1 MSSSVQNLN
10 LQQLAQQVQQLT
22 TLVQE
27 LNTRVATL
35 ERVLTV
41 AARGH
46 RVVLRLG
53 DSSIIL
59 EPHEIEIKSSKVSV
73 KASGDVVLK
82 GAKIKE
88 N

>member
-1 MSSSVQNLN
+1 MSSPVQNLN
-10 LQQLAQQVQQLT
+10 PQQLAQHVQQLT
-22 TLVQE
+22 TLVEE
-27 LNTRVATL
+27 LRTRVATL
-35 ERVLTV
+35 ESVFSV

-46 RVVLRLG
+46 KAILHLG

-59 EPHEIEIKSSKVSV
+59 EPHEIEIKSSKVSI

-82 GAKIKE
+82 GAKIRE